1 MTTEMRPEPTESTV
15 IVGEDLEQTLLDA
28 GVKAP
33 QARALRA
40 AVELIVL
47 RLRASVAT
55 KDDLALLRDDI
66 VAMRDDLRREMDGL
80 RREMDGLR
88 REIDGLRR
96 EMRWTAFLLISV
108 LGGMLIA
115 LLTRTF

>member
-1 MTTEMRPEPTESTV
+1 MTTETRPDSSESTA

-33 QARALRA
+33 HARALRA

-55 KDDLALLRDDI
+55 KSDLAA
-66 VAMRDDLRREMDGL
+66 VKSDLQ
-80 RREMDGLR
+80 
-88 REIDGLRR
+88 REIDALRR
-96 EMRWTAFLLISV
+96 EMRWGFFLMITIFGGLLIA
-108 LGGMLIA
+108 I
-115 LLTRTF
+115 LTRTF

>member
-1 MTTEMRPEPTESTV
+1 MTTEARPEPTDSGG
-15 IVGEDLEQTLLDA
+15 IVGEDLEHTLVDA
-28 GVKAP
+28 GVRP
-33 QARALRA
+33 PHARAIRA

-55 KDDLALLRDDI
+55 KDDLFAVKDGLQQE
-66 VAMRDDLRREMDGL
+66 LRREI
-80 RREMDGLR
+80 DGLR

-96 EMRWTAFLLISV
+96 EMRWTAFVMITIFGGLLV
-108 LGGMLIA
+108 A

>member
-1 MTTEMRPEPTESTV
+1 MTTEMRPEPGESTV

-55 KDDLALLRDDI
+55 KDDLALMRDDI
-66 VAMRDDLRREMDGL
+66 VAMMDDL